1 MVRVGSA
8 SIASQMSW
16 GRWMVYSRRSTQK
29 APASRTTETSGR
41 KRRTRAPRSEDG
53 VVPVGLATAGVVTGY
68 KVQLER
74 QGGGKA
80 VNATLRAIPE
90 RRKFRRWEG

>member
-1 MVRVGSA
+1 
-8 SIASQMSW
+8 
-16 GRWMVYSRRSTQK
+16 
-29 APASRTTETSGR
+29 
-41 KRRTRAPRSEDG
+41 